1 MRNIHKWRFTSQ
13 NISEMKEIIQ
23 AISNRDFALI
33 IFIILILIAF
43 LWGENI
49 RESLTECLKLLF
61 EKNILMILIGLC
73 IWLFLSL
80 VLMQEA
86 GIWNVSLTKDTIFWV
101 VGVGLPTLF
110 AIYKA
115 KNNKY
120 FSSLILKAFKA
131 TFLLEFLIN
140 IFAFGLW
147 IELILLPVLTILAI
161 SAEIAK
167 KKPESQL
174 IVRPLNILLSTIAL
188 LMLGYSIS
196 QILVNWDKIYTV
208 DTLRTLLISFNLL
221 LLFLPYLYA
230 VRLYMAY
237 ESIFVLIN
245 YWVNDAKV
253 RRKLRFHILTV
264 GNININKVRTV
275 SENVRRT
282 YLLTEDNVDKTI
294 LFMLNKS
301 KASF

>member
-1 MRNIHKWRFTSQ
+1 
-13 NISEMKEIIQ
+13 MKEIIQ